1 MCSVQGPA
9 VTGAWKRHLLIFAVS
24 LLSDVFGLFQLD
36 LLELHLL
43 LVLHGPVLNDLHASV
58 GQSKQWDQEPG
69 PDRYNSP
76 PEGKTCLSLKYAL
89 LKVNG

>member
-9 VTGAWKRHLLIFAVS
+9 VIGAWKRHLLIFAVS

-58 GQSKQWDQEPG
+58 
-69 PDRYNSP
+69 
-76 PEGKTCLSLKYAL
+76 
-89 LKVNG
+89 